1 MKFFYVPVG
10 FYRICKVHGKM
21 KIGIQMDEKNKDT
34 THEML
39 RTGLR
44 QAIKAFAVLSGVGI
58 YLAVFVGICLFLGA
72 LADTY
77 LLGGGYAGKLTGIL
91 IGFPGAFY
99 TLFRQLKQN
108 GIV

>member
-10 FYRICKVHGKM
+10 FYRIRKVHGKM
-21 KIGIQMDEKNKDT
+21 KRGIHT

-58 YLAVFVGICLFLGA
+58 YLVVFVGICLFLGN

-77 LLGGGYAGKLTGIL
+77 LLGGGYAGKLTGIFV
-91 IGFPGAFY
+91 GFPGAFY

>member
-1 MKFFYVPVG
+1 
-10 FYRICKVHGKM
+10 
-21 KIGIQMDEKNKDT
+21 MDQKKDKDT
-34 THEML
+34 QHEML

-44 QAIKAFAVLSGVGI
+44 QAVKAFAVLSGVGI
-58 YLAVFVGICLFLGA
+58 YLAVFVGICLFLGS

-77 LLGGGYAGKLTGIL
+77 LLRGGSFGKHTGIL
-91 IGFPGAFY
+91 NGFPGAFY

>member
-1 MKFFYVPVG
+1 
-10 FYRICKVHGKM
+10 
-21 KIGIQMDEKNKDT
+21 MDEKNKDT
-34 THEML
+34 THEMM

-58 YLAVFVGICLFLGA
+58 YLA
-72 LADTY
+72 
-77 LLGGGYAGKLTGIL
+77 GGYAGKLTGIL
-91 IGFPGAFY
+91 VGFPGAFY

>member
-1 MKFFYVPVG
+1 
-10 FYRICKVHGKM
+10 
-21 KIGIQMDEKNKDT
+21 MDEKNKDT

-58 YLAVFVGICLFLGA
+58 CLFLGN

-91 IGFPGAFY
+91 VGFPGAFY

>member
-1 MKFFYVPVG
+1 
-10 FYRICKVHGKM
+10 
-21 KIGIQMDEKNKDT
+21 MDQKKDKDAQ
-34 THEML
+34 HEML

-44 QAIKAFAVLSGVGI
+44 QAVKAFAVLSGVGI
-58 YLAVFVGICLFLGA
+58 YLAVFVGICLFLGS

-77 LLGGGYAGKLTGIL
+77 LLGGGSFGKLTGIL

-99 TLFRQLKQN
+99 TLFRQLTHT

>member
-1 MKFFYVPVG
+1 
-10 FYRICKVHGKM
+10 
-21 KIGIQMDEKNKDT
+21 MDEKNKDT

-58 YLAVFVGICLFLGA
+58 YLVVFV
-72 LADTY
+72 
-77 LLGGGYAGKLTGIL
+77 
-91 IGFPGAFY
+91 GFPGAFY

>member
-10 FYRICKVHGKM
+10 FYRIRKVHGKM
-21 KIGIQMDEKNKDT
+21 KRGIQMDEKNKDT

-58 YLAVFVGICLFLGA
+58 YLVVFVGICVFLGYE
-72 LADTY
+72 ADEAFG
-77 LLGGGYAGKLTGIL
+77 LGHTGRL
-91 IGFPGAFY
+91 IGIVFGFPAAMY
-99 TLFRQLKQN
+99 SLYRQLKK
-108 GIV
+108 GGLV

>member
-1 MKFFYVPVG
+1 
-10 FYRICKVHGKM
+10 
-21 KIGIQMDEKNKDT
+21 MDEKNKDT

-44 QAIKAFAVLSGVGI
+44 QAIKAFDLV
-58 YLAVFVGICLFLGA
+58 VFVGICLFLGN

-77 LLGGGYAGKLTGIL
+77 LLGGGYAGKLTGIFV
-91 IGFPGAFY
+91 GFPGAFY

>member
-1 MKFFYVPVG
+1 
-10 FYRICKVHGKM
+10 
-21 KIGIQMDEKNKDT
+21 MDQKKDKDT
-34 THEML
+34 QHEML

-44 QAIKAFAVLSGVGI
+44 QAVKAFAVLSGVGI
-58 YLAVFVGICLFLGA
+58 YLAVFVGICLFLGS

-77 LLGGGYAGKLTGIL
+77 LLGGGSFGKRTGIL

>member
-1 MKFFYVPVG
+1 
-10 FYRICKVHGKM
+10 
-21 KIGIQMDEKNKDT
+21 MDEKNKDT

-77 LLGGGYAGKLTGIL
+77 LLGGYAGKLTGIL
-91 IGFPGAFY
+91 VGFPGAFY

>member
-1 MKFFYVPVG
+1 
-10 FYRICKVHGKM
+10 
-21 KIGIQMDEKNKDT
+21 MDQKKDKDT
-34 THEML
+34 QHEML

-44 QAIKAFAVLSGVGI
+44 QAVKAFAVLSGVGI
-58 YLAVFVGICLFLGA
+58 YLAVFVGICLFLGS

-77 LLGGGYAGKLTGIL
+77 LIGGGAFGQLRVIL
-91 IGFPGAFY
+91 LGFPCAFY

>member
-10 FYRICKVHGKM
+10 FYRIRKVHGRM
-21 KIGIQMDEKNKDT
+21 KRGIQMDEKNKDT

-58 YLAVFVGICLFLGA
+58 YLVVFVGICLFLGN

-77 LLGGGYAGKLTGIL
+77 LFGGG
-91 IGFPGAFY
+91 
-99 TLFRQLKQN
+99 
-108 GIV
+108 

>member
-1 MKFFYVPVG
+1 
-10 FYRICKVHGKM
+10 
-21 KIGIQMDEKNKDT
+21 MDQKKDKDT
-34 THEML
+34 QHEML

-44 QAIKAFAVLSGVGI
+44 QAVKAFAVLSGVGI
-58 YLAVFVGICLFLGA
+58 YLVVFVGICLFLGS

-77 LLGGGYAGKLTGIL
+77 LLGGGSFGKLTGIL

>member
-1 MKFFYVPVG
+1 MK
-10 FYRICKVHGKM
+10 RKV
-21 KIGIQMDEKNKDT
+21 QMDEKNKDT

-58 YLAVFVGICLFLGA
+58 YLAVFVGICLFLGN

-77 LLGGGYAGKLTGIL
+77 LLGGGYAGKLTGIFV
-91 IGFPGAFY
+91 GFPGAFY

>member
-1 MKFFYVPVG
+1 
-10 FYRICKVHGKM
+10 
-21 KIGIQMDEKNKDT
+21 MDQKKDKDAQ
-34 THEML
+34 HEML

-44 QAIKAFAVLSGVGI
+44 QAVKAFAVLSGVGI
-58 YLAVFVGICLFLGA
+58 YLAVFVGICLFLGS

-77 LLGGGYAGKLTGIL
+77 LHGGGSFGTRAGLL

>member
-1 MKFFYVPVG
+1 
-10 FYRICKVHGKM
+10 
-21 KIGIQMDEKNKDT
+21 MDQKKDKDAQ
-34 THEML
+34 HEML

-44 QAIKAFAVLSGVGI
+44 QAVKAFAVLSGVGI
-58 YLAVFVGICLFLGA
+58 CLFLGS

-77 LLGGGYAGKLTGIL
+77 LLGGGSFGKLTGIL

-99 TLFRQLKQN
+99 TLFRQLKHN

>member
-1 MKFFYVPVG
+1 
-10 FYRICKVHGKM
+10 
-21 KIGIQMDEKNKDT
+21 MDQKKDKDT
-34 THEML
+34 QHEML

-44 QAIKAFAVLSGVGI
+44 QAVKAFAVLSGVGI
-58 YLAVFVGICLFLGA
+58 YLAVFVGICLFLGS
-72 LADTY
+72 LVDTY
-77 LLGGGYAGKLTGIL
+77 LLGGGPLGKLTGIL